1 MLYKKVN
8 LDKNFIEKTIKKDLQ
23 KLINIVLII
32 RTTIKVSS
40 IKRLIIEFSRIV
52 KVRLT
57 STII

>member
-1 MLYKKVN
+1 VLYKKVN